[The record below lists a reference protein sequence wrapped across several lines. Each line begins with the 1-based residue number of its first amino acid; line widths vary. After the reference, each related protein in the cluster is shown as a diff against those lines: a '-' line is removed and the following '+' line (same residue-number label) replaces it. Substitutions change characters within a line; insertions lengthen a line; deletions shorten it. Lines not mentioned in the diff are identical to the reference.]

1 MPGNLSIEKSMKR
14 LRKLHA
20 TVPLAHLVEKLRE
33 QGFDVYSRRLL
44 VLFWWFSIV
53 LVGWLAIW
61 WSNPPELSSKPAISS
76 AFSAKRAL
84 QLLEPL
90 VHRPHP
96 LGSAEHDRVR
106 DALLTRMSELG
117 LSPWTETW
125 DSSGRFGRREV
136 AARITNLYGR
146 LRGSQSSGRPV
157 VLVAHYDSVA
167 AGPGAADDGAGL
179 VTVLETLRALEAG
192 PKLRADV
199 LVLFT
204 DGEEVGMLG
213 AAAAVQHDSW
223 LGPKCVLLNFEA
235 RGSSGP
241 VQMFE
246 TSEGNARLIAEFASS
261 ARFPTATSLAYSL
274 YTMLPNETDFSIFR
288 TAGVV
293 GMNFAAIENTAAYH
307 TPADTVEAL
316 STETLQQYGE
326 LALSS
331 TRHFANLADGSSLQA
346 SGDAVYFNPIAH
358 LLVCYPTR
366 LVRYQALAFSLLV
379 LLVVWWL
386 AARGNTRHFLKLIVL
401 VLSIFLTAVG
411 TPYLLFAVVTRV
423 AGARLTM
430 NDSPLEML
438 AAFGAALAGL
448 GAGAAIYHFGRRSFT
463 ATSMIYPA
471 LIVATLLADGLG
483 LVLPAAGY
491 LLLWPL
497 LTAAAGAAA
506 LQWLNGTALRALHWV
521 LLALLVL
528 WFAPLGRAL
537 LSLVGPSPIGASVLG
552 FLFACLLLDAMFCLD
567 AWVPTGATAW
577 GAVGG
582 SLSLLL
588 ISVLLTHPTPR
599 SPRRDSLAYAV
610 RADTQQAVW
619 VSTDE
624 NPDRWTAE
632 ALGKH
637 PRREEHVEFAFGSS
651 DPLLVA
657 PATQLGAPLE
667 GADVED
673 VSMVRKAAGY
683 QLHMRVS
690 SRRSGDEVQLV
701 FPPGLMI
708 AGGQVEHLDLHLR
721 RIVHHGSSATSLPPL
736 NLLRLMGYGGGADVE
751 LRISGSGCRF
761 WVTEVGYALPADGAL
776 KIEPRPAAFVPA
788 SGYAPGVM
796 VSQPIELC
804 GPGKPQTQSA
814 QRVARP

>member
-1 MPGNLSIEKSMKR
+1 MKSQR
-14 LRKLHA
+14 SLHA
-20 TVPLAHLVEKLRE
+20 TVPLAHQVEKLRE
-33 QGFDVYSRRLL
+33 QGSDVASRRLL
-44 VLFWWFSIV
+44 VLSWWFSIV

-61 WSNPPELSSKPAISS
+61 WSNPPELCSKPAIPS

-96 LGSAEHDRVR
+96 IGSKEHDRVR
-106 DALLTRMSELG
+106 DALLTRMSELD
-117 LSPWTETW
+117 LSPRTETW
-125 DSSGRFGRREV
+125 DSSGRFGRKEV

-167 AGPGAADDGAGL
+167 VGPGAADDGAGL
-179 VTVLETLRALEAG
+179 VTILETLRALEAG

-204 DGEEVGMLG
+204 DGEETGMLG
-213 AAAAVQHDSW
+213 AAAAVQHDRW

-261 ARFPTATSLAYSL
+261 ARLPTATSLAYSL
-274 YTMLPNETDFSIFR
+274 YTMLPNDTDFSIFR

-293 GMNFAAIENTAAYH
+293 GMNFAAIGNTAAYH

-316 STETLQQYGE
+316 SPETLQQYGE
-326 LALSS
+326 LALSL
-331 TRHFANLADGSSLQA
+331 TRHLANLADGSSLQA

-358 LLVCYPTR
+358 LLVCYPMR

-379 LLVVWWL
+379 LLLVWWL
-386 AARGNTRHFLKLIVL
+386 AARRSAKHCFHQIVL
-401 VLSIFLTAVG
+401 VLCILLTAVG
-411 TPYLLFAVVTRV
+411 MPYLLLAVVSRV
-423 AGARLTM
+423 AGTKLTM
-430 NDSPLEML
+430 NDSPVEML

-448 GAGAAIYHFGRRSFT
+448 GAGGAIYRFGRRSFT
-463 ATSMIYPA
+463 AISMVYPA
-471 LIVATLLADGLG
+471 LVVATLLADGLG
-483 LVLPAAGY
+483 LVLPAASY

-497 LTAAAGAAA
+497 LPAAAGAAA
-506 LQWLNGTALRALHWV
+506 LQWRNGRALRALHWV
-521 LLALLVL
+521 LLELLVL

-552 FLFACLLLDAMFCLD
+552 FLFACMLLDAMFCLD
-567 AWVPTGATAW
+567 TWVPTEAMAW
-577 GAVGG
+577 GMLGG
-582 SLSLLL
+582 GLLLLL

-610 RADTQQAVW
+610 RADTQQALW

-632 ALGKH
+632 ALGKR

-657 PATQLGAPLE
+657 PAARLGDPLE

-673 VSMVRKAAGY
+673 VSVVRKAAGY
-683 QLHMRVS
+683 QLHMHVY
-690 SRRSGDEVQLV
+690 SRRSGDEVQLI
-701 FPPGLMI
+701 FPPGLTI
-708 AGGQVEHLDLHLR
+708 ATGQVEHLDLHLR
-721 RIVHHGSSATSLPPL
+721 RIVHQGLGAPSSPPL

-751 LRISGSGCRF
+751 LQMSGSGCRF
-761 WVTEVGYALPADGAL
+761 WVTEVGYALPAVGAL

-796 VSQPIELC
+796 VAQPIELC

-814 QRVARP
+814 QRIARP